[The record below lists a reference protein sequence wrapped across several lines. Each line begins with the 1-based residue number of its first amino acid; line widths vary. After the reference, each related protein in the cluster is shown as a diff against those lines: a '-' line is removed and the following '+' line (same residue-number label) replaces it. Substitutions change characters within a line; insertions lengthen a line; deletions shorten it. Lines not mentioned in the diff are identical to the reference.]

1 LGIVQRQASQN
12 TLINYA
18 GVAIGFLNIVIL
30 FPLFLSEE
38 EFGLT
43 RLVLS
48 MATTM
53 AQLSS
58 LGVHRIAVKF
68 FPVFR
73 KEPHKNNGLM
83 VILLL
88 LSAAGFI
95 IIALLYFLFRST
107 ILEYYKDDSAL
118 FADYYFWIPLTSLG
132 FLAFIVFE
140 SFLQALRKTVFTNLL
155 RNVIIRLYWLGTL
168 LLYYFGFY
176 SFFGFMIIFMLGY
189 FFTAALCIWQLVRL
203 KEFVLD
209 YNREYSRKRIVK
221 PIINYG
227 LYTLLSGTTLILVT
241 NIDLLMIGA
250 LMPEAKLKS
259 IAVYAIATY
268 VVSIIYIPTTALVR
282 ISAPIVAHD
291 WRQRNLKNIED
302 IYKKSS
308 VILVFLGGM
317 IFGLITL
324 NIDELLSFMKPE
336 YAQARDIIIILGIAR
351 LFDMASGINFVLL
364 TVTKFYRVEAFIAIF
379 LLLLVII
386 TNYIL
391 IPILGINGAAIGTTA
406 MFLVFNLSV
415 FLFIRAKLK
424 MQPFSRGTLAMIILG
439 FTAGTVVYFLPVHVN
454 NTILL
459 IAIKSVLYVV
469 LYFVPVYL
477 MKISPDINQMFNNLM
492 AKILTR

>member
-58 LGVHRIAVKF
+58 FGVHRIAVKF

-73 KEPHKNNGLM
+73 KEPHENNGLM
-83 VILLL
+83 ITLLIL
-88 LSAAGFI
+88 SGIGFI
-95 IIALLYFLFRST
+95 TLTFLYLLFRSN

-118 FADYYFWIPLTSLG
+118 FADYYFWIPIVSLG

-155 RNVIIRLYWLGTL
+155 RNVIIRLYWLATL

-176 SFFGFMIIFMLGY
+176 SFFGFMVVFMLGY

-209 YNREYSRKRIVK
+209 YNREYSRKRILK
-221 PIINYG
+221 PLVNYG

-250 LMPEAKLKS
+250 LMPDAKLQS

-282 ISAPIVAHD
+282 ISAPIVAQD

-308 VILVFLGGM
+308 VILIFLGGM

-324 NIDELLSFMKPE
+324 NIDDLLSFMKPE
-336 YAQARDIIIILGIAR
+336 YAQARNIIIILGIAR

-364 TVTKFYRVEAFIAIF
+364 TVTKFYRIEAFMAIF
-379 LLLLVII
+379 LLFLVIT
-386 TNYIL
+386 TNYFL
-391 IPILGINGAAIGTTA
+391 IPILGVIGAAIGTTT
-406 MFLVFNLSV
+406 MFVVFNLSV
-415 FLFIRAKLK
+415 FLFIWARLK
-424 MQPFSRGTLAMIILG
+424 MQPYSRATLAMIILG
-439 FTAGTVVYFLPVHVN
+439 LIAGAIVYFVPINLNNLMIQIAVKSTLFALLYFMPVYFL
-454 NTILL
+454 
-459 IAIKSVLYVV
+459 
-469 LYFVPVYL
+469 
-477 MKISPDINQMFNNLM
+477 KISPDINQMTNNIL
-492 AKILTR
+492 AKILPR